1 MIKTETIVLIGSS
14 LGYIISAITLIT
26 MTIKHFRSKASGFI
40 KQESKADAYE
50 QRLQSLENLLNQ
62 QIKDDKEF
70 KDKMYEMISHQNHA
84 DRQLLAN
91 IIETTYYQNKD
102 TKTIDSIA
110 LKRITNAYSIY
121 HDEFN
126 GNSYI
131 SAIYEEMIEDW
142 EHI

>member
-1 MIKTETIVLIGSS
+1 MIKTETLMLIGSS
-14 LGYIISAITLIT
+14 LGYVISAITLIT
-26 MTIKHFRSKASGFI
+26 MIVKHFRAKASGFI
-40 KQESKADAYE
+40 KKESKADAYE
-50 QRLQSLENLLNQ
+50 QRLQNLENLLNQ
-62 QIKDDKEF
+62 QIKEDKEF
-70 KDKMYEMISHQNHA
+70 KEKIYALISHQSHA

-102 TKTIDSIA
+102 TKTLDSIA
-110 LKRITNAYSIY
+110 LKRITNAYAIY

-131 SAIYEEMIEDW
+131 SAIYTEMIEDW